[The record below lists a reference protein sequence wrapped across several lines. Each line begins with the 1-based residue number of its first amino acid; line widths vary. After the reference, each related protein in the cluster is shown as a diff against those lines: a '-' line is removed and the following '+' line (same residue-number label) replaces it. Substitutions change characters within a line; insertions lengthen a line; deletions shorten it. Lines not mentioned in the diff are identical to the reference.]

1 MIKDKEVSIT
11 WEPVKGAAV
20 LVQQVFVS
28 KDSGNT
34 WRYNAIADQGP
45 MLPPSVA
52 SHTGAADRTRAHLCD
67 LKVHSILEIP
77 TNHRMPH
84 VQCSPKSTDN
94 LLTLPSCVFGSALPV
109 ANGEVPFSCRNRV
122 SG

>member
-1 MIKDKEVSIT
+1 MIKEKEVSIT

-20 LVQQVFVS
+20 LAQQVFVS

-52 SHTGAADRTRAHLCD
+52 SHTGAADRTRGSS
-67 LKVHSILEIP
+67 VRLE
-77 TNHRMPH
+77 
-84 VQCSPKSTDN
+84 STVYD
-94 LLTLPSCVFGSALPV
+94 P
-109 ANGEVPFSCRNRV
+109 
-122 SG
+122 